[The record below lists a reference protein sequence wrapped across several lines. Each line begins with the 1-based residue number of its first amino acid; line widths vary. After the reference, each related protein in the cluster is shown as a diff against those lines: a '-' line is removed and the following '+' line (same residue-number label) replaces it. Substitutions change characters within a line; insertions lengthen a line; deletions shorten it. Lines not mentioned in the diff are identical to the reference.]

1 MTMGNEIIINKVD
14 ELEWQ
19 VLPGG
24 FKYKFIAIGDKF
36 LTGMGLAE
44 PGGGETW
51 HKHTTEVEETYYVLK
66 GKGKIWWRS
75 DGQEHSLEFSE
86 GDSMYLPPGCENQ
99 FINMGHG
106 ELLLLF
112 NITKATK
119 MRE

>member
-1 MTMGNEIIINKVD
+1 MGQEIVLTKVSQ
-14 ELEWQ
+14 LEWNTIA
-19 VLPGG
+19 GG
-24 FKYKFIAIGDKF
+24 FKYKFIGVGEKF
-36 LTGMGLAE
+36 LTGLGMAE

-51 HKHTTEVEETYYVLK
+51 HKHTLEVEETYYVLK
-66 GKGKIWWRS
+66 GKGRIWWRS

-99 FINMGHG
+99 FINTGHG

-112 NITKATK
+112 NITKASK

>member
-1 MTMGNEIIINKVD
+1 MGREIILKKTD
-14 ELEWQ
+14 ALQWHP
-19 VLPGG
+19 LPGG
-24 FKYKFIAIGDKF
+24 FKYKWIAEGNKF

-51 HKHTTEVEETYYVLK
+51 HKHTKEVEETYYVLR
-66 GKGKIWWRS
+66 GKGTIWWRVE
-75 DGQEHSLEFSE
+75 GKEYSLDFSE

-99 FINMGHG
+99 FVNTGEG

-112 NITKATK
+112 NLTKADK